1 MAFNQIQ
8 KIQDYLNYLRI
19 EKRASPHTLK
29 SYQRDL
35 KSFHNFI
42 NKQTINQ
49 WADIDSQFIRQFIAN
64 QHHQQNLSASSL
76 RRRLSATRGLFKFL
90 IREQILDYNPVAG
103 IQAPKMAKKLPMPV
117 DVDQMFKLLTLQP
130 DSWYAIRDLAMIEL
144 LYSSG
149 LRLAE
154 LVSLNTESIKLKDQ
168 SLRVTGKGN
177 KTRILPIGTKA
188 CKALILWYKS
198 RKSYELEDN
207 SAVFISQRGQRLH
220 PRTIQKRLEYWG
232 VKQGLEQHIHPHKIR
247 HSFASHLLE
256 SSGDL
261 RAVQE
266 LLGHADISTTQIYT
280 HLNFQ
285 HLANIYDKTH
295 PRAKKK

>member
-1 MAFNQIQ
+1 MAFSATQ
-8 KIQDYLNYLRI
+8 KIQDYLHYLKI
-19 EKRASPHTLK
+19 EKRASPHTLQN
-29 SYQRDL
+29 YQRDL
-35 KSFHNFI
+35 KSFKEFI
-42 NKQTINQ
+42 ENHATSQ
-49 WADIDSQFIRQFIAN
+49 WSELDSQFIRQYVAD
-64 QHHQQNLSASSL
+64 QHHQQILSASSL
-76 RRRLSATRGLFKFL
+76 QRRLSAVRGLFKFL
-90 IREQILDYNPVAG
+90 IREQILDYNPVVG
-103 IQAPKMAKKLPMPV
+103 IQAPKAAKKLPMPV
-117 DVDQMFKLLTLQP
+117 DVDQMFKLLTLQA
-130 DSWYAIRDLAMIEL
+130 DSWYAIRDLAIIEL

-154 LVSLNTESIKLKDQ
+154 LVSLNLDSIKLEDQ

-177 KTRILPIGTKA
+177 KTRILPIGREA

-198 RKSYELEDN
+198 RKSYESDQN

-285 HLANIYDKTH
+285 HLASIYDKTH
-295 PRAKKK
+295 PRARKK